1 MKIENEHKSYI
12 RLHLSNDV
20 SSKKNKIEREI
31 FTYSD
36 EIFSVIQIR
45 RTEEEANKVETKT
58 VL

>member
-1 MKIENEHKSYI
+1 MIFNVEN
-12 RLHLSNDV
+12 LSNDV
-20 SSKKNKIEREI
+20 SSKKNKMERERER

-45 RTEEEANKVETKT
+45 RTEEEANKVETKI